1 MRFFDLIKQYCRCNK
16 INYSYQTFPFIDGFE
31 FKFNLRFIAKDPI
44 EVITTDVLLYLKYN
58 DIDGFIAFQRVEGN
72 VFDNAHRLS
81 LEDNYIENKMNNLQ
95 FSIIEIYTK
104 ELGLWTFIMSFL
116 IKSNGIVQKIK

>member
-1 MRFFDLIKQYCRCNK
+1 MRFFDLIKQYCYYNG

-31 FKFNLRFIAKDPI
+31 FKFNLRFIAKDPV
-44 EVITTDVLLYLKYN
+44 EVIATDVLLYLKYN
-58 DIDGFIAFQRVEGN
+58 NMDGFIVLQRMEGN

-81 LEDNYIENKMNNLQ
+81 LEDNCVENKMNNLQ

-104 ELGLWTFIMSFL
+104 ELGL
-116 IKSNGIVQKIK
+116 